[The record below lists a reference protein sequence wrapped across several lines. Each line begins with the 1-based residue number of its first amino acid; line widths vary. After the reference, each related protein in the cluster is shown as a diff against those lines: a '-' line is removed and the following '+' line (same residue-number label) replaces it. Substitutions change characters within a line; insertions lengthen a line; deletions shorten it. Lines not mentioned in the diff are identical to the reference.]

1 MKVEH
6 LLASIER
13 AYLHFNRVDSYIDF
27 PDADPHDGQQ
37 LPADQAANAATRFER
52 APEFTAAT
60 YYDQCRARTYACCF
74 ALENA
79 DHLWRTFGN
88 GGAYGNVGV
97 VFDFQK
103 LREHL
108 NRHLAPGQAQ
118 LLYQGVACKQIFSV
132 NYGVVEYVAWDRHR
146 ANAEHLPNPIRYTY
160 LKASRFSVEKELRI
174 SLSAV
179 GIGNFALNDGEFI
192 VFSTSLQVQFDLRAA
207 IAGGAI
213 QQILLGPDCD
223 ATFLHAEL
231 ARLGIGPAPP
241 VA

>member
-13 AYLHFNRVDSYIDF
+13 AYLHFNRVDSYMDF

-37 LPADQAANAATRFER
+37 LPADRAANAATRFER
-52 APEFTAAT
+52 APEITAAT

-74 ALENA
+74 ALENT
-79 DHLWRTFGN
+79 DHLWQTYGN
-88 GGAYGNVGV
+88 GGRYGKVGV

-103 LREHL
+103 LRENL

-118 LLYQGVACKQIFSV
+118 FLYQGVACKQIFSV

-160 LKASRFSVEKELRI
+160 LKASCFSVEKELRI
-174 SLSAV
+174 SLSAI
-179 GIGNFALNDGEFI
+179 GIGNFALNDGRFLD
-192 VFSTSLQVQFDLRAA
+192 FPTSLPVQFDLRAA
-207 IAGGAI
+207 IASGAI
-213 QQILLGPDCD
+213 QKILLSPDCD

-231 ARLGIGPAPP
+231 DRLGTRLP
-241 VA
+241 